1 MNDTSAPDLIL
12 ENAKITT
19 LDRAKPEATSL
30 VVKNGRIVGVDDA
43 EEYQRGPD
51 TKVIDLQGRRVIPG
65 LNDSHMH
72 IIRGGLSYNLEL
84 RWDGVP
90 SLADGLRM
98 LKEQAQRTPP
108 GQWVRVIGGWSEFQ
122 FAERRMPTLDEINAV
137 SPETPVFVL
146 HLYCRGMLNKAT
158 LRACGYTKDTPN
170 PPAGEIQRDGNGNPT
185 GLLIARPNAGI
196 LYATVGKQPK
206 LPPEQQMNSSRHFMR
221 ELNRLGLTSLVDAG
235 GGSQIYP
242 DDYAIIEE
250 LHKRGEMT
258 VRMAYNIFTQK
269 PKQEKEDF
277 LRCMKL
283 TGPGKGDDFYRC
295 NGAGEMLVYSA
306 ADFEDFLEPRPDL
319 PSNLE
324 KDLKEVV
331 SLLAANKWPFRIHAT
346 YDESISRM
354 LNVFEKVNRE
364 IPFKGTNWFFDHC
377 ETISDRSLERVKALG
392 GGIAIQDRM
401 AFQGEYFLDRYG
413 SKAAERTPPVRR
425 MLDLGIPV
433 GAGTDATRVASYNPW
448 LSLYWLVTGKTVGGT
463 ALYSEP
469 NRLSREEALM
479 LYTKGSSW
487 FSGESGKKGAIVI
500 GQLAD
505 VTALTDDYM
514 SVAEK
519 KIKGIESVLTIV
531 GGKIVYAVQE
541 FQNLDPAPLPVLPDW
556 SPIKVYGG
564 YGAPLDVR
572 KAARAGVP
580 MPQHQ
585 HNAECHHHGCV
596 HAGNQLL
603 AGIEAARNR
612 YAEFWGLGCDCFAF

>member
-146 HLYCRGMLNKAT
+146 HLYCRGMLNKAA

-354 LNVFEKVNRE
+354 LNVFEEVNRE
-364 IPFKGTNWFFDHC
+364 IPFKGTDWFFDHC

-463 ALYSEP
+463 ALYSEA

-487 FSGESGKKGAIVI
+487 FSGESGKKGA
-500 GQLAD
+500 
-505 VTALTDDYM
+505 
-514 SVAEK
+514 
-519 KIKGIESVLTIV
+519 
-531 GGKIVYAVQE
+531 
-541 FQNLDPAPLPVLPDW
+541 
-556 SPIKVYGG
+556 
-564 YGAPLDVR
+564 
-572 KAARAGVP
+572 RAGVGSHFLKKP
-580 MPQHQ
+580 TAEGMPP
-585 HNAECHHHGCV
+585 
-596 HAGNQLL
+596 LP
-603 AGIEAARNR
+603 AAPCR
-612 YAEFWGLGCDCFAF
+612 FLGAT